1 MAGRGAASGQ
11 LTLDALLAVNEPPCT
26 PGSLDCTAQLCATL
40 SAALK
45 ATPLSRFEIAARMSE
60 LVGEEITKAQL
71 DAWTAES
78 KERHRFPFEY
88 AAAFEAACGTTALQ
102 ELLGRLRGSRPL
114 APEDQLD
121 LALGQLQREEHALK
135 ERRRAL
141 LAARQ
146 RLGAR

>member
-1 MAGRGAASGQ
+1 MARAGAASMQ
-11 LTLDALLAVNEPPCT
+11 LSLDALLAETPPSP
-26 PGSLDCTAQLCATL
+26 PGSLDCATQLCATL

-45 ATPLSRFEIAARMSE
+45 ATPLSRFEVAARMSE

-88 AAAFEAACGTTALQ
+88 AAAFEAACGATALQ
-102 ELLGRLRGSRPL
+102 ELLGRLRGTRPL
-114 APEDQLD
+114 APEDQVD
-121 LALGQLQREEHALK
+121 LELGRLHRRELEIQ

-141 LAARQ
+141 LAAR
-146 RLGAR
+146 RARRGLR